1 MPIFIPD
8 LFTSY
13 INGRRQAVADNWQ
26 DLSNY
31 NQIAA
36 GQLNN
41 AFNMATFDPRVR
53 SAETQAQ
60 LGEQNAALGGA
71 ITDQAL
77 AQIALQNKQNIPG
90 LSTNAQA
97 TGFNYQ
103 QALYNHNMRMLTDP
117 DYRQKFYASIST
129 QVQPIV
135 SGQANA
141 NNPIVSGQAN
151 ANNPTG
157 MPPMNSESPKTSVNG
172 GQATTPTTPTT
183 PTTTN
188 GNGTG
193 ASTTGTVW
201 QRPLLQ

>member
-53 SAETQAQ
+53 IAESQAQ
-60 LGEQNAALGGA
+60 LGEQNNALGGA
-71 ITDQAL
+71 MTDQYL
-77 AQIALQNKQNIPG
+77 TQIALQNKKNIPD
-90 LSTNAQA
+90 LSTSAQA

-103 QALYNHNMRMLTDP
+103 QALYNHNIRMLTDP
-117 DYRQKFYASIST
+117 NYARTYYALGLGLGIPQAQST
-129 QVQPIV
+129 QNGTINTGLNVQNGYGLNGE
-135 SGQANA
+135 SANA
-141 NNPIVSGQAN
+141 NAN
-151 ANNPTG
+151 ANANAQQP
-157 MPPMNSESPKTSVNG
+157 SS
-172 GQATTPTTPTT
+172 
-183 PTTTN
+183 TN
-188 GNGTG
+188 AGK
-193 ASTTGTVW
+193 
-201 QRPLLQ
+201 

>member
-53 SAETQAQ
+53 IAESQAQ
-60 LGEQNAALGGA
+60 LGEQNNALGGA
-71 ITDQAL
+71 MTDQYL
-77 AQIALQNKQNIPG
+77 TQIALQNKKNIPD
-90 LSTNAQA
+90 LSTSAQA

-103 QALYNHNMRMLTDP
+103 QALYNHNIRMLTDP
-117 DYRQKFYASIST
+117 NYARTYFALGLGLGMPQVQST
-129 QVQPIV
+129 QQPNNTSSTGGASVQT
-135 SGQANA
+135 
-141 NNPIVSGQAN
+141 
-151 ANNPTG
+151 PTG
-157 MPPMNSESPKTSVNG
+157 IPNLNKVPTV
-172 GQATTPTTPTT
+172 TPNP
-183 PTTTN
+183 N
-188 GNGTG
+188 TG
-193 ASTTGTVW
+193 K
-201 QRPLLQ
+201 

>member
-31 NQIAA
+31 NQVAA

-53 SAETQAQ
+53 IAESQAQ

-71 ITDQAL
+71 TTDQAL
-77 AQIALQNKQNIPG
+77 AQIALQNKKNIPD
-90 LSTNAQA
+90 LSTSAQA

-103 QALYNHNMRMLTDP
+103 QALYNHNIRMLTDP
-117 DYRQKFYASIST
+117 NYARTYFALGLGLGTPQVQST
-129 QVQPIV
+129 QQSQTQSQGGT
-135 SGQANA
+135 SGQT
-141 NNPIVSGQAN
+141 
-151 ANNPTG
+151 PTG
-157 MPPMNSESPKTSVNG
+157 IPNLNKVPTV
-172 GQATTPTTPTT
+172 TPNP
-183 PTTTN
+183 N
-188 GNGTG
+188 TG
-193 ASTTGTVW
+193 K
-201 QRPLLQ
+201 

>member
-53 SAETQAQ
+53 IAESQAQ
-60 LGEQNAALGGA
+60 LGEQNAGLGGA
-71 ITDQAL
+71 MTDQYL
-77 AQIALQNKQNIPG
+77 RLIAEQNKQN
-90 LSTNAQA
+90 LSNLNASAQA

-103 QALYNHNMRMLTDP
+103 QALYNHNIRMLTDP
-117 DYRQKFYASIST
+117 NYARAYFALGLGTPQVQST
-129 QVQPIV
+129 QQPNNTSSTGGASVQT
-135 SGQANA
+135 
-141 NNPIVSGQAN
+141 
-151 ANNPTG
+151 PTG
-157 MPPMNSESPKTSVNG
+157 IPNLNKVPTVTPNSNT
-172 GQATTPTTPTT
+172 
-183 PTTTN
+183 
-188 GNGTG
+188 GN
-193 ASTTGTVW
+193 
-201 QRPLLQ
+201 

>member
-53 SAETQAQ
+53 IAESQAQ
-60 LGEQNAALGGA
+60 LGEQNAVLGGA
-71 ITDQAL
+71 TTDQYL
-77 AQIALQNKQNIPG
+77 RLIDEQNKQN
-90 LSTNAQA
+90 LSNLNASAQA

-103 QALYNHNMRMLTDP
+103 QALYNHNIRMLTDP
-117 DYRQKFYASIST
+117 NYARTYFALGLGLGTPQVQST
-129 QVQPIV
+129 QQPNNTSSTGGASVQT
-135 SGQANA
+135 
-141 NNPIVSGQAN
+141 
-151 ANNPTG
+151 PTG
-157 MPPMNSESPKTSVNG
+157 IPNLNKVPTV
-172 GQATTPTTPTT
+172 TPNPNTDK
-183 PTTTN
+183 
-188 GNGTG
+188 
-193 ASTTGTVW
+193 
-201 QRPLLQ
+201 

>member
-53 SAETQAQ
+53 IAESQAQ
-60 LGEQNAALGGA
+60 LGEKNNALGGA
-71 ITDQAL
+71 MTDQYL
-77 AQIALQNKQNIPG
+77 TQIALQNKKNIPD
-90 LSTNAQA
+90 LSTSAQA

-103 QALYNHNMRMLTDP
+103 QALYNHNIRMLTDP
-117 DYRQKFYASIST
+117 NYARTYFALGLGLGTPQVQST
-129 QVQPIV
+129 QPSQTQSQGGT
-135 SGQANA
+135 SGQT
-141 NNPIVSGQAN
+141 
-151 ANNPTG
+151 PTG
-157 MPPMNSESPKTSVNG
+157 VPNLPNV
-172 GQATTPTTPTT
+172 PTVKPNPNT
-183 PTTTN
+183 
-188 GNGTG
+188 GN
-193 ASTTGTVW
+193 
-201 QRPLLQ
+201 

>member
-53 SAETQAQ
+53 IAESQAQ
-60 LGEQNAALGGA
+60 LGEQNNALGGA
-71 ITDQAL
+71 MTDQAL
-77 AQIALQNKQNIPG
+77 AQIALQNKKNIPD

-103 QALYNHNMRMLTDP
+103 QALYNHNIRMLTDP
-117 DYRQKFYASIST
+117 NYARTYFALGLGLGTPQVQST
-129 QVQPIV
+129 QQSQTQSQGNGSVQI
-135 SGQANA
+135 
-141 NNPIVSGQAN
+141 
-151 ANNPTG
+151 PTG
-157 MPPMNSESPKTSVNG
+157 IPNLPNV
-172 GQATTPTTPTT
+172 PTVKPNPNT
-183 PTTTN
+183 
-188 GNGTG
+188 GN
-193 ASTTGTVW
+193 
-201 QRPLLQ
+201 

>member
-53 SAETQAQ
+53 IAESQAQ
-60 LGEQNAALGGA
+60 LGEQNSALGGA
-71 ITDQAL
+71 MTDQYL
-77 AQIALQNKQNIPG
+77 TQIALQNKKNIPD
-90 LSTNAQA
+90 LSTSAQA

-103 QALYNHNMRMLTDP
+103 QALYNHNIRMLTDP
-117 DYRQKFYASIST
+117 NYARTYYALGLGLGIPQAQST
-129 QVQPIV
+129 QNSQAQSQGNGSVQI
-135 SGQANA
+135 
-141 NNPIVSGQAN
+141 
-151 ANNPTG
+151 PTG
-157 MPPMNSESPKTSVNG
+157 IPNLNKVPTV
-172 GQATTPTTPTT
+172 TPNPNT
-183 PTTTN
+183 
-188 GNGTG
+188 GN
-193 ASTTGTVW
+193 
-201 QRPLLQ
+201 

>member
-53 SAETQAQ
+53 IAESQAQ
-60 LGEQNAALGGA
+60 LGEQNNALGGA
-71 ITDQAL
+71 MTDQYL
-77 AQIALQNKQNIPG
+77 TQIALQNKKNIPD
-90 LSTNAQA
+90 LSTSAQA

-103 QALYNHNMRMLTDP
+103 QALYNHNIRMLTDP
-117 DYRQKFYASIST
+117 NYART
-129 QVQPIV
+129 YFALGLGLGTPQVQSIQNSQTQSQGNGSV
-135 SGQANA
+135 QT
-141 NNPIVSGQAN
+141 
-151 ANNPTG
+151 PTG
-157 MPPMNSESPKTSVNG
+157 IPNLNKVPTV
-172 GQATTPTTPTT
+172 TPNPNT
-183 PTTTN
+183 
-188 GNGTG
+188 GN
-193 ASTTGTVW
+193 
-201 QRPLLQ
+201 

>member
-31 NQIAA
+31 NQVAA

-53 SAETQAQ
+53 IAESQAQ

-71 ITDQAL
+71 TTDQAL
-77 AQIALQNKQNIPG
+77 AQIALQNKKNIPD
-90 LSTNAQA
+90 LSTSAQA

-103 QALYNHNMRMLTDP
+103 QALYNHTIKMLTDP
-117 DYRQKFYASIST
+117 DYARTYYALGLGLGLGIPQAKST
-129 QVQPIV
+129 QNGKINTGLNAQNYGLNGEP
-135 SGQANA
+135 ANA
-141 NNPIVSGQAN
+141 NANAYAN
-151 ANNPTG
+151 ANAQQPSSSNAG
-157 MPPMNSESPKTSVNG
+157 
-172 GQATTPTTPTT
+172 
-183 PTTTN
+183 
-188 GNGTG
+188 
-193 ASTTGTVW
+193 
-201 QRPLLQ
+201 

>member
-53 SAETQAQ
+53 IAESQAQ
-60 LGEQNAALGGA
+60 LGEQNNALGGA
-71 ITDQAL
+71 MTDQYL
-77 AQIALQNKQNIPG
+77 TQIALQNKKNIPD
-90 LSTNAQA
+90 LSTSAQA

-103 QALYNHNMRMLTDP
+103 QALYNHNIRMLTDP
-117 DYRQKFYASIST
+117 DYARTYYALGLGVITPQVQST
-129 QVQPIV
+129 QQ
-135 SGQANA
+135 SQ
-141 NNPIVSGQAN
+141 
-151 ANNPTG
+151 
-157 MPPMNSESPKTSVNG
+157 
-172 GQATTPTTPTT
+172 
-183 PTTTN
+183 
-188 GNGTG
+188 GNGSVQTQTG
-193 ASTTGTVW
+193 IPNLPNVPTVKPNPNTGN
-201 QRPLLQ
+201 

>member
-53 SAETQAQ
+53 IAESQAQ
-60 LGEQNAALGGA
+60 LGEQNTALGGA
-71 ITDQAL
+71 TTDQAL
-77 AQIALQNKQNIPG
+77 AQIALQNKKNIPD
-90 LSTNAQA
+90 LSTSAQA

-103 QALYNHNMRMLTDP
+103 QALYNHNIRMLTDP
-117 DYRQKFYASIST
+117 NYARTYFALGLGLGTPQVQST
-129 QVQPIV
+129 QQ
-135 SGQANA
+135 SQTQ
-141 NNPIVSGQAN
+141 SQ
-151 ANNPTG
+151 
-157 MPPMNSESPKTSVNG
+157 
-172 GQATTPTTPTT
+172 
-183 PTTTN
+183 
-188 GNGTG
+188 GNGTVQ
-193 ASTTGTVW
+193 TPTGIPNLPNVPTVK
-201 QRPLLQ
+201 PNPNTGN

>member
-53 SAETQAQ
+53 IAESQAQ
-60 LGEQNAALGGA
+60 LGEQNNALGGA
-71 ITDQAL
+71 MTDQYL
-77 AQIALQNKQNIPG
+77 TQIALQNKKNIPD
-90 LSTNAQA
+90 LSTSAQA

-103 QALYNHNMRMLTDP
+103 QALYNHNIRMLTDP
-117 DYRQKFYASIST
+117 NYARTYFALGLGLGMPQVQST
-129 QVQPIV
+129 QQSQTQSQGGATVQT
-135 SGQANA
+135 
-141 NNPIVSGQAN
+141 
-151 ANNPTG
+151 PTG
-157 MPPMNSESPKTSVNG
+157 IPNLNKVPTV
-172 GQATTPTTPTT
+172 TPNPNT
-183 PTTTN
+183 
-188 GNGTG
+188 GN
-193 ASTTGTVW
+193 
-201 QRPLLQ
+201 